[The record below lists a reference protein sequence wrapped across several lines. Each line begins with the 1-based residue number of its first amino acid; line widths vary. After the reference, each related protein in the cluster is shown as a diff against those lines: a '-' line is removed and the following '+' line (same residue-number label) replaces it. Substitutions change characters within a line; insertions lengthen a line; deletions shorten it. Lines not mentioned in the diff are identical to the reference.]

1 MAQKVHIS
9 RLSLTQFRN
18 YAALQLRLDGR
29 HVVLTGDNGAGK
41 TNLMEA
47 ISFLSPGRGFRRA
60 AYDEVVRN
68 GAQAFTIFAEVDG
81 IAGEVAIGTGV
92 DLNEETLTRRL
103 RLNGTAAKSADEL
116 TDHLNVLW
124 MTPAMDGLFTG
135 GASDRRRFLDRL
147 VLSLDPAH
155 GRRASDFERAM
166 RSRNKLLSESRFDPA
181 WLSGLERQMASL
193 GIAMMLARREMLGL
207 LAALTERTVSEAQ
220 PFPTAVLALSGFLD
234 EAQGVPALEL
244 EDRYATM
251 LEESRYRDA
260 AAGRTLEGPHRA
272 DLLVRHRE
280 KDMEADRCSTGE
292 QKALLTGLILA
303 HAQLNAD
310 MTGFAP
316 ILLLDEIAAHLDAN
330 RRAALFDRIHAL
342 GGQAF
347 MTGTDRAM
355 FSALGDRAQYF
366 TVKDASVAEEAP

>member
-18 YAALQLRLDGR
+18 YAALQLRFDGR

-81 IAGEVAIGTGV
+81 MAGEVAIGTGV
-92 DLNEETLTRRL
+92 DLTEETLTRRL

-207 LAALTERTVSEAQ
+207 LAALTERTASEAQ

-234 EAQGVPALEL
+234 ESTGIPALEL
-244 EDRYATM
+244 EDRYAAM

-260 AAGRTLEGPHRA
+260 GAGRTLEGPHRA

-316 ILLLDEIAAHLDAN
+316 ILLLDEIAAHLDSN

-355 FSALGDRAQYF
+355 FSALGERAQYF
-366 TVKDASVAEEAP
+366 TVKEATVTEEAP